1 MEFEA
6 MSQFFSFLNSSAM
19 KRKYPMIGV
28 YNSYLRTISTEESK
42 NAEIELFKNFL
53 ISNQSI
59 PSKELNLLLF
69 KTGKKSFT
77 LNMINFTSISEF
89 WEKLTEIEQTL
100 FPEGKP
106 TELPKTSGLAG
117 VMAVL
122 EKNPLLADIVNH
134 VKSLDITPDHKITGE
149 DGSFDPMKIMN
160 QPEFQQIVSS
170 LQKNIQS
177 GKYNV
182 KDIAKDLTGA
192 VTSIVNI
199 VQNDLV
205 DDDSQEDLSKC
216 KKTLE
221 VVTDTMK
228 AVERNEQVDINNLMK
243 IVSDLKLN

>member
-6 MSQFFSFLNSSAM
+6 MSQFFSFLSSV
-19 KRKYPMIGV
+19 KRKYPMIMV
-28 YNSYLRTISTEESK
+28 YNSYLRTISTEENK
-42 NAEIELFKNFL
+42 NAEVQLFKNFL

-59 PSKELNLLLF
+59 PLKELNLLLF
-69 KTGKKSFT
+69 KTGKKSLT
-77 LNMINFTSISEF
+77 LNMINFTSIPEF

-100 FPEGKP
+100 FPDGNKP
-106 TELPKTSGLAG
+106 AELQKANGLAG
-117 VMAVL
+117 VMEVL
-122 EKNPLLADIVNH
+122 ENNPILADVVKH
-134 VKSLDITPDHKITGE
+134 VKSMNITPDKKITGE
-149 DGSFDPMKIMN
+149 DGSFDPMEIMN

-170 LQKNIQS
+170 IQKNIQS

-205 DDDSQEDLSKC
+205 DDDSQEDLNKC
-216 KKTLE
+216 KKTLK
-221 VVTDTMK
+221 VVTDTME